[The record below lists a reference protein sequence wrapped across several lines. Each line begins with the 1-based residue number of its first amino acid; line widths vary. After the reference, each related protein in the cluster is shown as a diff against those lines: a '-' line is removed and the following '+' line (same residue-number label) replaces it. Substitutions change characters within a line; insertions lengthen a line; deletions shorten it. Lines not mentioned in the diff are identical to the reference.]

1 MRMFVALIRAVFPAG
16 RWEPGSS
23 LYFRCPW
30 CGQKLRYVPRKAG
43 RSGPCP
49 RCLRPCTTPQE
60 PPPVEN
66 DGRGTFRVGR
76 RATFSSRQ
84 SA

>member
-1 MRMFVALIRAVFPAG
+1 MKMFVALFRAVFPAG
-16 RWEPGSS
+16 RRESRSS
-23 LYFRCPW
+23 LFFRCPW
-30 CGQKLRYVPRKAG
+30 CGQKLRYVSRKAG

-49 RCLRPCTTPQE
+49 RCLRPCTMPEE
-60 PPPVEN
+60 PPPVAN

-76 RATFSSRQ
+76 RAGLPSRQ